1 MRVGGPLER
10 VVSYNGERATLRGHG
25 LKKCR
30 WGGERQQLLRAE
42 RVVEIERWRHRETCR
57 WRAGNSSAKLMC
69 CGSAVC
75 TATATHCVGHRVE
88 ASIERVSA

>member
-1 MRVGGPLER
+1 MKVGGPLER

-42 RVVEIERWRHRETCR
+42 RVVEIERGGAIGR
-57 WRAGNSSAKLMC
+57 RA
-69 CGSAVC
+69 
-75 TATATHCVGHRVE
+75 VGELAILLR
-88 ASIERVSA
+88 S

>member
-42 RVVEIERWRHRETCR
+42 RVVEIERGGAIGR
-57 WRAGNSSAKLMC
+57 RA
-69 CGSAVC
+69 
-75 TATATHCVGHRVE
+75 VGELAILLR
-88 ASIERVSA
+88 S